1 MDNKDNIKIV
11 KRSQKLSDDE
21 LSNISG
27 GLTFEENGVEY
38 TAPDIC
44 PLCGKNDILTH
55 WHGLIFAKGSTA
67 AVGITCYRKNATK
80 PL

>member
-44 PLCGKNDILTH
+44 PLCGENDILTH

-67 AVGITCYRKNATK
+67 AVGITCYRKNATI
-80 PL
+80 PI